1 MLVNMY
7 KMRYKVCFELYIIM
21 EWRNVL
27 DRGFYGEVMMCI
39 YCYVVGEAW
48 YDV

>member
-7 KMRYKVCFELYIIM
+7 KMMYKLCFELYIIM
-21 EWRNVL
+21 EWRYIL
-27 DRGFYGEVMMCI
+27 GQRFYEEVMMFICF
-39 YCYVVGEAW
+39 YVVGEAW